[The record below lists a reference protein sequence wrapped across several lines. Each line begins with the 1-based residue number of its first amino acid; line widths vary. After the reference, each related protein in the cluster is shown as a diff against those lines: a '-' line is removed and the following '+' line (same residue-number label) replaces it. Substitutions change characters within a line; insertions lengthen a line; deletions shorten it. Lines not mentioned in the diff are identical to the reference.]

1 MDNFAPAYHEL
12 TIHWPQ
18 NTVIS
23 FFSSLRCLNNFLKAS
38 TKSMP
43 LKLSSSSEDD
53 ESLKLNNRLFRP
65 MKFIVQH
72 EMT

>member
-43 LKLSSSSEDD
+43 LKLIK
-53 ESLKLNNRLFRP
+53 SLNYIPNERQLKGSKNSFN
-65 MKFIVQH
+65 
-72 EMT
+72 

>member
-1 MDNFAPAYHEL
+1 MDNFAPTYHEL

-43 LKLSSSSEDD
+43 LKLIK
-53 ESLKLNNRLFRP
+53 SLNYIPNERQLKGSKNSFN
-65 MKFIVQH
+65 
-72 EMT
+72 